1 MSETIPAF
9 ARRHGVSPQ
18 AIRKAIAGG
27 SRFSAGVLGRDSRG
41 RVVFLDSEKADL
53 DWERRASP
61 AMRPSWPLRA
71 QNRPVAG
78 FAPVVARLTGLLR
91 ETLGAVNLCVLE
103 GAPLLVDGAVE
114 AFREIH
120 GRPPTT
126 EELGALVFGC
136 PEAQADP
143 DWSWFVLGGLAAL
156 VDGLPAD
163 ERHAMARQEG
173 RAAVIPTTQE
183 RT

>member
-18 AIRKAIAGG
+18 AIRKAITGG

-41 RVVFLDSEKADL
+41 RVVFLDSAKADL
-53 DWERRASP
+53 DWEHRANP

-71 QNRPVAG
+71 QNRPRSG
-78 FAPVVARLTGLLR
+78 FAPVVDRLTALLR

-103 GAPLLVDGAVE
+103 GAPLVVEGAAE
-114 AFREIH
+114 AFRELH

-126 EELGALVFGC
+126 EELDALVFGC
-136 PEAQADP
+136 REAQVDP
-143 DWSWFVLGGLAAL
+143 QWIEFVLGGLAAL

-163 ERHAMARQEG
+163 ERHEMARQEG
-173 RAAVIPTTQE
+173 RAAVHPEE